1 MSNTVINTNVS
12 ALNSYRALTG
22 VSARQ
27 QKAQEKLSTGQKINR
42 AADDAAG
49 LAISEKMKSQIRGL
63 DQATNNAQDGI
74 SLVQT
79 AEGAME
85 EVTSMLQRMRELA
98 VKTGNDTLTDDDR
111 TKIQSEVDELV
122 KEINS
127 ISERTEFNKKKLFS
141 GEGEGSQDFWIQTGA
156 NENQGLNINIAY
168 MNAKTLGV
176 DALDLG
182 GAKEGD
188 KTDEQK
194 QNFVTRE
201 GEEGGNG
208 QPAEVSGPGKD
219 LAAAAIAAI
228 DGAIQQVATQRS
240 NLGANQNR
248 LESTVN
254 NLKVSSENL
263 SAANSR
269 IRDTDMA
276 KEMMNVT
283 QANVLQQAATAM
295 LAQANQAPQ
304 SVLQLLQ

>member
-127 ISERTEFNKKKLFS
+127 ISERTEFNKRKLFS
-141 GEGEGSQDFWIQTGA
+141 GEGGKEGSQDFWIQTGA

-168 MNAKTLGV
+168 MNAKILGV

-188 KTDEQK
+188 KTEDQN
-194 QNFVTRE
+194 QNFVTRDDP
-201 GEEGGNG
+201 
-208 QPAEVSGPGKD
+208 PAGSDEVSGPGKD
-219 LAAAAIAAI
+219 LAAAAIKAI

>member
-127 ISERTEFNKKKLFS
+127 ISERTEFNKRKLFS
-141 GEGEGSQDFWIQTGA
+141 GEGGKEGSQDFWIQTGA

-168 MNAKTLGV
+168 MNAEILGV
-176 DALDLG
+176 DKLNLG
-182 GAKEGD
+182 GTKGG
-188 KTDEQK
+188 T
-194 QNFVTRE
+194 
-201 GEEGGNG
+201 GEGGSTG
-208 QPAEVSGPGKD
+208 QGGGTSEFATRADGEGPGKD
-219 LAAAAIAAI
+219 LAAAAIEAI